1 MKETCKANSYVSKK
15 GKGVKRRIVYK
26 VSITA
31 IIVLARMYSRIDD
44 QVMADYDS
52 DDLISS
58 EETDSGGSVGPS
70 DA

>member
-1 MKETCKANSYVSKK
+1 
-15 GKGVKRRIVYK
+15 
-26 VSITA
+26 
-31 IIVLARMYSRIDD
+31 MYSRIDD